1 MTYAAAVRFL
11 YTLGNEVKGAKLGLE
26 RIGRLLEALG
36 RPHDHFHS
44 VHIAGTNGKGSTAA
58 MIESG
63 LRAAGRRTGL
73 YTSPH
78 LLRLNERV
86 QVAGEPVSDEDF
98 AAGWET
104 VRAAVERLLAA
115 GLLDSHPTF
124 FECVT
129 ALAFQQFAAAGVEWA
144 VVEVGLGGR
153 LDATNVVRPELAV
166 ITPIDFDHEAFLGKA
181 ASAISAEK
189 AGILKSGVPA
199 VFSPQRPEAREVL
212 EARALELDIP
222 VVRVEAEW
230 RAEDVTHTEG
240 RYRFT
245 ASHCSGLRFPLL
257 LGLAGEHQ
265 VTNALTAVAALHR
278 LGVAP
283 ENIASGVEQARW
295 PGRLETAGR
304 DPLVLLDG
312 AHNPAGARALARYLE
327 EHLSRRRIWLV
338 YAAMRDKAVDEVA
351 GLLFPL
357 AHEVLLTRVAQSRA
371 LGAETLAEIAGHHHP
386 RVRITAG
393 LAEALAADRGAASP
407 EDVILIT
414 GSLFLV
420 AEAKVLLGNS

>member
-26 RIGRLLEALG
+26 RIEGLLEALG
-36 RPHDHFHS
+36 RPHDPFHS
-44 VHIAGTNGKGSTAA
+44 VHIAGTNGKGSTAV

-98 AAGWET
+98 AASWET
-104 VRAAVERLLAA
+104 VRAAVERLLAT
-115 GLLDSHPTF
+115 GSLDNHPSF

-129 ALAFQQFAAAGVEWA
+129 ALAFQRFAAAGVEWA

-153 LDATNVVRPELAV
+153 LDATNVLRPDLAV

-181 ASAISAEK
+181 AAAISAEK
-189 AGILKSGVPA
+189 AGILKPGVPA
-199 VFSPQRPEAREVL
+199 VFGPQRPEAREVL
-212 EARALELDIP
+212 EARARELDIP

-245 ASHCSGLRFPLL
+245 ASHCSGVRFPLR

-278 LGVAP
+278 LGIAP
-283 ENIASGVEQARW
+283 ENIASGIEHARW

-304 DPLVLLDG
+304 DPFILLDG
-312 AHNPAGARALARYLE
+312 AHNPAAARVLARYVE
-327 EHLSRRRIWLV
+327 QHLSGRRLWLI

-351 GLLFPL
+351 GMLFPL
-357 AHEVLLTRVAQSRA
+357 AHEVLLTRVTQSRA
-371 LGAETLAEIAGHHHP
+371 LSAETLAEIAGHHHP
-386 RVRITAG
+386 HVRIRAD
-393 LAEALAADRGAASP
+393 LAEALAAARAAASP

-420 AEAKVLLGNS
+420 AEAKILLGNS